1 MKYANEIRLRN
12 SRMSVYSIAGVYT
25 SKGLRNEMQ
34 QGPGLGAVSMDVLFG
49 LTQTSTMHNEKTQ
62 QDSLRQG

>member
-1 MKYANEIRLRN
+1 
-12 SRMSVYSIAGVYT
+12 MSVYSITGVYT

-34 QGPGLGAVSMDVLFG
+34 QGPGLGVVSMDVLFG